1 MVFRCEDQSHPNDTQ
16 LDEARPMNTI
26 EAVLS
31 YLGQSIKEIMDNM
44 TPEEVASSFARDVH
58 TAVPWDELLTVV
70 YYIRSRRGRDPMLI
84 RR

>member
-16 LDEARPMNTI
+16 LDEARPLNTV
-26 EAVLS
+26 EDVLS

-58 TAVPWDELLTVV
+58 TDATWDELLTTV
-70 YYIRSRRGRDPMLI
+70 YYIQSRRGRDPMLI